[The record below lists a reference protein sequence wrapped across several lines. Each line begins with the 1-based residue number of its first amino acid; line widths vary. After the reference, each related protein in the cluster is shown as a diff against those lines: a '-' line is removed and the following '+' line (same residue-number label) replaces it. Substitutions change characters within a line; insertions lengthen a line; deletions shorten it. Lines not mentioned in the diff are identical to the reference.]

1 MNIIVFDPH
10 PTRDNLLP
18 LTYTRPVGDLR
29 IGVTTIA
36 EKWQQLIPGEYSWQ
50 TEPYL
55 SELYHVAGHVQR
67 VGSGMARV

>member
-55 SELYHVAGHVQR
+55 SELYPCHATPD
-67 VGSGMARV
+67 SL